1 MPLIRIERRQETAV
15 VLFARPPINAFNLPL
30 VEELHRRLDELT
42 TNVPAGGVVV
52 TGEGHAFSGGVD
64 FKEVP
69 SYTTDQRA
77 QMVGH
82 INAAMTIL
90 YGLPTATVA
99 AVNGHAIGGAFVAML
114 SCDTRVAADTEAK
127 LGLTEVSAGIPYPA
141 CPMEIVKAEIE
152 PAYRRHLVLTGE
164 TIDPCTAQAHGL
176 VDELVPPEALLQR
189 AVELAQMRAAAASY
203 VRVKD
208 QLKRETLLRMREI
221 IDTSSD
227 PMLKQW
233 A

>member
-1 MPLIRIERRQETAV
+1 MALIRIERRQDAAAV
-15 VLFARPPINAFNLPL
+15 FFTRPPVNAFNLQL
-30 VEELHRRLDELT
+30 VEELHARLDELAA
-42 TNVPAGGVVV
+42 NVPSGGVVL
-52 TGEGHAFSGGVD
+52 TGEGRAFSGGVD

-69 SYTTDQRA
+69 RYTTGQRA
-77 QMVGH
+77 RMIAH
-82 INAAMTIL
+82 INATMMLL

-99 AVNGHAIGGAFVAML
+99 AVNGHAIGGAFVSML
-114 SCDTRVAADTEAK
+114 ACDARIAADTDAK
-127 LGLTEVSAGIPYPA
+127 MGLAEVTAGIPYPA

-164 TIDPCTAQAHGL
+164 TIDPCAAQAHGL

-189 AVELAQMRAAAASY
+189 AVELAQMRAAATSY
-203 VRVKD
+203 GRVKD

-233 A
+233 V